1 MREDDAAGRRVR
13 RAEGQEREHR
23 RCEGTEL
30 EKPSGFESGARAPKV
45 RSRVQR
51 IFIVVL
57 ALNLSVAL
65 AKASFGILA
74 GSVSMVADA
83 LHSGFDSFS
92 NVVGII
98 ALYFAGKPPDPEHP
112 YGHGKIETL
121 GTQVIGAMLLLTA
134 AGILYEG
141 YRRLVEPAAPEI
153 TAVTVGV
160 MVGTLVI
167 NLAVSTYE
175 RRKGEEYRSQILVA
189 DSQHTRSDVF
199 VSLAVLGGFLA
210 VRLGYPEADP
220 IIAFAIGLLI
230 ARMGIG
236 ILYDAAE
243 VLTDTMNLPCDP
255 ALVRAVVMNTPGV
268 AGYHDFRCRGK
279 PGEILADIHIVVD
292 PALPVSRAHE
302 ISDEVEQRLKEAVPG
317 LAEVVVHIEP
327 DDSP

>member
-1 MREDDAAGRRVR
+1 MRDDAMGGTPEVR
-13 RAEGQEREHR
+13 G
-23 RCEGTEL
+23 
-30 EKPSGFESGARAPKV
+30 
-45 RSRVQR
+45 RVQR
-51 IFIVVL
+51 IFLAVL

-65 AKASFGILA
+65 AKATFGFLA

-92 NVVGII
+92 NVVGIV
-98 ALYFAGKPPDPEHP
+98 ALYFAGRPPDPEHP

-121 GTQVIGAMLLLTA
+121 GTLVIGAMLLLTA
-134 AGILYEG
+134 AGITLEG
-141 YRRLVEPAAPEI
+141 YRRLIEPVAPEI

-160 MVGTLVI
+160 MVVTLVI

-175 RRKGEEYRSQILVA
+175 RRRGEEYRSQILIA

-199 VSLAVLGGFLA
+199 VSIAVLGGFLA
-210 VRLGYPEADP
+210 VRLGYPQADP

-236 ILYDAAE
+236 ILYEAAQ
-243 VLTDTMNLPCDP
+243 VLTDAMNLPCDP
-255 ALVRAVVMNTPGV
+255 ALIRAVVMDTPGV

-279 PGEILADIHIVVD
+279 MGEIFADIHVTVD
-292 PALPVSRAHE
+292 PALPVSLAHE
-302 ISDEVEQRLKEAVPG
+302 ISDEVERRLKETVPG

-327 DDSP
+327 DDSS

>member
-1 MREDDAAGRRVR
+1 MDRPGAREDQRPSSATGRRVR
-13 RAEGQEREHR
+13 R
-23 RCEGTEL
+23 
-30 EKPSGFESGARAPKV
+30 
-45 RSRVQR
+45 
-51 IFIVVL
+51 IFLIVL

-65 AKASFGILA
+65 AKAVFGLLA

-92 NVVGII
+92 NVVGIV
-98 ALYFAGKPPDPEHP
+98 ALYFAAKPPDPEHP

-121 GTQVIGAMLLLTA
+121 GTLVIGAMLLLTA
-134 AGILYEG
+134 AWIVFEG
-141 YRRLVEPAAPEI
+141 YQRLVEPVVPDI
-153 TAVTVGV
+153 TAVTAGV
-160 MVGTLVI
+160 MVGTVAV

-210 VRLGYPEADP
+210 VRLGFPEADP

-236 ILYDAAE
+236 VLYDAAR
-243 VLTDTMNLPCDP
+243 VLTDTMNLPCDME
-255 ALVRAVVMNTPGV
+255 LIRAVVMDVPGV
-268 AGYHDFRCRGK
+268 TGYHDFRCRGK
-279 PGEILADIHIVVD
+279 PDEILADIHITVD
-292 PALPVSRAHE
+292 PVLPVSRAHE
-302 ISDEVEQRLKEAVPG
+302 ISDEVERRLKETVPG

>member
-1 MREDDAAGRRVR
+1 MGRKSRSASTR
-13 RAEGQEREHR
+13 R
-23 RCEGTEL
+23 
-30 EKPSGFESGARAPKV
+30 V

-65 AKASFGILA
+65 AKATFGFLA

-92 NVVGII
+92 NVVGIV
-98 ALYFAGKPPDPEHP
+98 ALYFAGRPPDPEHP

-121 GTQVIGAMLLLTA
+121 GTLVIGAMLLLTA
-134 AGILYEG
+134 AGITLEG
-141 YRRLVEPAAPEI
+141 YRRLIEPVAPEI

-160 MVGTLVI
+160 MVVTLVI

-175 RRKGEEYRSQILVA
+175 RRRGEEYRSQILVA

-199 VSLAVLGGFLA
+199 VSIAVLGGFLA
-210 VRLGYPEADP
+210 VRLGYPQADP

-236 ILYDAAE
+236 ILYEAAQ
-243 VLTDTMNLPCDP
+243 VLTDAMNLPCDP
-255 ALVRAVVMNTPGV
+255 ALIRAVVMDTPGV

-279 PGEILADIHIVVD
+279 MGEIFADIHVTVD
-292 PALPVSRAHE
+292 PALPVSLAHE
-302 ISDEVEQRLKEAVPG
+302 ISDEVERRLKETVPG

-327 DDSP
+327 DDSS